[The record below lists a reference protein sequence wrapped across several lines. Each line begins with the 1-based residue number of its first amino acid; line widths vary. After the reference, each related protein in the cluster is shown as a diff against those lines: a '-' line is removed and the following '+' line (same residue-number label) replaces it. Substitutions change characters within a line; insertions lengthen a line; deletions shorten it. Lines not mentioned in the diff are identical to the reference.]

1 MAAWLAVFR
10 AIPWIDLIAAAPGV
24 ARGARKLWTGI
35 RSKPGQGGTEETEST
50 EDRLNRLEA
59 QVIEL
64 RTELSASS
72 EVISGLAEQNGRLV
86 EAVGIL
92 RARVRVLI
100 AVSLVLLVLGIVL
113 AVKVWS
119 G

>member
-1 MAAWLAVFR
+1 MAAWVAVFR

-24 ARGARKLWTGI
+24 ARGAKKLWTGI
-35 RSKPGQGGTEETEST
+35 RSRPRHGDAEEPEGT
-50 EDRLNRLEA
+50 EDRLQRLEA

-72 EVISGLAEQNGRLV
+72 EVIRELAEQNGRLV

-92 RARVRVLI
+92 RVRVRALI
-100 AVSLVLLVLGIVL
+100 AISVVLLVLGVAL
-113 AVKVWS
+113 GVQVWS
-119 G
+119 A